1 MWHWVR
7 VTWGQGPSSEVRAV
21 GETGGGA
28 VRGLGVGGFLAGGG
42 FFERWATSAG
52 SRPLGDKKMGGRRRR
67 KLGME
72 GVKKKDRE
80 ANRNRG
86 REENGGSRK
95 TM

>member
-1 MWHWVR
+1 
-7 VTWGQGPSSEVRAV
+7 VT
-21 GETGGGA
+21 
-28 VRGLGVGGFLAGGG
+28 
-42 FFERWATSAG
+42 
-52 SRPLGDKKMGGRRRR
+52 KKMGGRRRR